1 MSNQANFSDVVIE
14 RTEPDP
20 ASREFPCPHQIV
32 QYKCQTLIPAV
43 ALTWRLPSGD
53 TLPDYTGISSVGTVR
68 NSSDDQFSATL
79 TGKMEDDDTMTD
91 FFFYTSTLLILST
104 TNDSIL
110 TCLVT
115 TIGQS
120 VQHNTS
126 LFLSGESH

>member
-1 MSNQANFSDVVIE
+1 M
-14 RTEPDP
+14 
-20 ASREFPCPHQIV
+20 

-91 FFFYTSTLLILST
+91 FFFYTSTLLILNT